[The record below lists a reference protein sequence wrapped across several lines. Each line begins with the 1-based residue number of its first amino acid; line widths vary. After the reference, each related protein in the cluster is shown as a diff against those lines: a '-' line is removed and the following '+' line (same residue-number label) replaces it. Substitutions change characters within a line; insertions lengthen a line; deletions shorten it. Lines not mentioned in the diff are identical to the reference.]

1 MSTIKNLGAVIKK
14 HDSGNVETNKGH
26 IVQGK
31 YEIGDCL
38 LLDEK
43 RKVSV
48 KEKRQVDSPEKKN
61 KETASKKIDNASSKD
76 NIDTTGTE
84 DKTNSTENGEQD
96 E

>member
-1 MSTIKNLGAVIKK
+1 MSAIKNLGAVIKK
-14 HDSGNVETNKGH
+14 HDSGNVETNKGY

-31 YEIGDCL
+31 YEMGDYL

-61 KETASKKIDNASSKD
+61 KETASKKKDDASNKD
-76 NIDTTGTE
+76 NIDTTGAE
-84 DKTNSTENGEQD
+84 GGNNLTENGEQD